1 MAASRNFTPWN
12 VLTNPRGTGS
22 IFRNNNSKITITV
35 SNMAG
40 DTREYHVA
48 TNLWISNLNKKI
60 IEDGLV
66 EGNVADVRLVKEPQ
80 IAINNFDTIRGA
92 GVVDGDTLHV
102 LMDVAGGKRSRR
114 KSHRR
119 RKSRGKKSRKH

>member
-1 MAASRNFTPWN
+1 MAAPRNFTPWK
-12 VLTNPRGTGS
+12 VLMNPRGTGS
-22 IFRNNNSKITITV
+22 FFSNNNSNITIMV
-35 SNMAG
+35 QNMAG

-48 TNLWISNLNKKI
+48 TNLRISNLKNKI
-60 IEDGLV
+60 IQDGLV

-80 IAINNFDTIRGA
+80 VAINNFDTIRSA